1 MFAATGWRVGWLIGP
16 ASILTPTL
24 AATTRIVFCSNSPL
38 QEASAVGL
46 EQAKKRGFLLQQ
58 RDEYAERRAILTAGF
73 DKLGMKY
80 TLPQGSYFV
89 LLVRAR
95 VIPSVRPV
103 ADSPLPFSGYIH
115 RAVARGLPVPAERG
129 RQGARFQVGDTA
141 RSGAMRTLTPLATG
155 RVGSSRWKSACL
167 QFPSARYAFIR
178 LPMWRLRS

>member
-16 ASILTPTL
+16 ASIITPTL

-46 EQAKKRGFLLQQ
+46 EQAKKRGFLRQQ

-73 DKLGMKY
+73 DNLGMKY

-95 VIPSVRPV
+95 AVSPVRTA
-103 ADSPLPFSGYIH
+103 ADCPLPFPGYIN
-115 RAVARGLPVPAERG
+115 RAVARGLSVPAERG

-141 RSGAMRTLTPLATG
+141 RSGALRTLTALATG
-155 RVGSSRWKSACL
+155 RAGSLRWKSACL

-178 LPMWRLRS
+178 LPIWCLRS